1 MFKYNEE
8 DLQNALLEI
17 RNKSLTLT
25 GASTKYGVSKR
36 TLHNKIQDKVPGIR
50 KMGPRTILS
59 AEEESKLEK
68 WIINKAKVGFPM
80 HSEMVKA
87 AIRSV
92 LKEDGRKNPFVDD
105 RPEKKWLSLF
115 LKRKLKIIKR
125 NTEVISQA
133 RAAVT
138 EEKIQT
144 WFAEVIKF
152 MKEESVADVLEDGN
166 RIFNCDEIGMHTCPK
181 TDIVLGSNGFRN
193 LYEIANGPEKES
205 ITVLCT
211 YSAAAE
217 VPPPMVIYSY
227 KRIPNHIVDSF
238 PDGWTISS
246 F

>member
-36 TLHNKIQDKVPGIR
+36 TLHNKIQNKVPGIR

-80 HSEMVKA
+80 HSEMVKD
-87 AIRSV
+87 AIRS
-92 LKEDGRKNPFVDD
+92 LKEDGRENPFVDD
-105 RPEKKWLSLF
+105 RPGKKWRSLF

-138 EEKIQT
+138 EEK
-144 WFAEVIKF
+144 FK
-152 MKEESVADVLEDGN
+152 
-166 RIFNCDEIGMHTCPK
+166 
-181 TDIVLGSNGFRN
+181 LGSLKSLN
-193 LYEIANGPEKES
+193 S
-205 ITVLCT
+205 
-211 YSAAAE
+211 
-217 VPPPMVIYSY
+217 
-227 KRIPNHIVDSF
+227 
-238 PDGWTISS
+238 
-246 F
+246 